1 MAVEK
6 NEIPEIAEDE
16 TVELDQGQPIID
28 EAVEEVTVEGEEP
41 EMEDRPQDDF
51 NANLA
56 ETMDERTLSRMASEL
71 ISEYKK
77 DKESRKDWE
86 QAYIKGLDLLGVK
99 YQEVTRPFKGA
110 SNVTHPLLAES
121 VTQFQAQAYK
131 ELVPSD
137 GPVRTQIV
145 GLQTPPIEQQATRVK
160 DYMNYMLMEKMEEYT
175 TDMDQMLFYL
185 PLSGSTFKKVYYD
198 SLLRRPVSKFVPA
211 EDIVVP
217 YYASD
222 LKDSDR
228 ITHVQR
234 MTENEVLKQMA
245 AGFYREV
252 ELASTSEEP
261 TDNVQKKINELE
273 GIKRTG
279 DDSLNTILEMHVD
292 LHLDDYEKFDSRAKN
307 IKIPYVVTI
316 DEGSG
321 EILSIY
327 RNYRPDDPT
336 YQRIEYFAHF
346 KFLPGLGFY
355 GFGLTH
361 MIGGLS
367 QAATQSLRQ
376 LIDAG
381 TLKNLPAGFK
391 SRGIRVRDDDQP
403 IQPGEF
409 RDVDAPGGNI
419 RDQFFNLPFTEPSTT
434 LFNLLGF
441 LVQAGQKFA
450 AITDNNI
457 GNDAQ
462 NRAVGTTVAMMERGS
477 RVMSGVHKRCY
488 YAMKMEFK
496 ILARIM
502 QEYLP
507 PEYPYDVYGGP
518 RVIKAQDFDDRVDIL
533 PVADPNI
540 MSMAQRVMLAQT
552 QLQVASSNPAIH
564 NIHEAY
570 RRVYEA
576 LGTKQIDSLLKP
588 PPPPPE
594 PRDPA
599 KENARALQMQLL
611 TAFEFQDHDAHIAAH
626 MAFMQSRM
634 VQINPQV
641 YALLQSH
648 ISDHVSF
655 KAKIEV
661 SEQIMQDPN
670 MMQLQQVDPQQFQ
683 IQVDKAIATAVAEI
697 TEQLVRGEMQ
707 QAAGKQDPLVRL
719 KQQEIDLRAMDLQRK
734 EKETQ
739 LKAEMDMRQEAARLD
754 FQYDKLREQSEQSDE
769 RLDVARQKIQ
779 SKN

>member
-6 NEIPEIAEDE
+6 QEPQTEDILE
-16 TVELDQGQPIID
+16 
-28 EAVEEVTVEGEEP
+28 EEVEVDSMPGGEEVDVSVEGEEVQ
-41 EMEDRPQDDF
+41 EERPQDDF

-56 ETMDERTLSRMASEL
+56 ESMDERDLKDMAMEL
-71 ISEYKK
+71 IEEYKK
-77 DKESRKDWE
+77 DKTSRKEWE
-86 QAYIKGLDLLGVK
+86 DAYIKGLDLLGTK
-99 YQEVTRPFKGA
+99 YQEVTKPFKGA
-110 SNVTHPLLAES
+110 SGVTHPLLAES

-137 GPVRTQIV
+137 GPVRTQVV
-145 GLQTPPIEQQATRVK
+145 GLQTPATEQQADRVK
-160 DYMNYMLMEKMEEYT
+160 DYMNYLLMEEMEDYT

-185 PLSGSTFKKVYYD
+185 PLSGSTFKKIYYD
-198 SLLRRPVSKFVPA
+198 AMLDRPVSKFIPA
-211 EDIVVP
+211 EDLVVP

-222 LKDSDR
+222 LKDCER
-228 ITHVQR
+228 ITHVIK
-234 MTENEVLKQMA
+234 MTQNDVTKKMA
-245 AGFYREV
+245 AGFYRDID
-252 ELASTSEEP
+252 LIDSSSEP
-261 TDNVQKKINELE
+261 DSVQKKLNELE
-273 GIKRTG
+273 GVKG
-279 DDSLNTILEMHVD
+279 NGSDYLNTILEMHVD
-292 LHLDDYEKFDSRAKN
+292 LNLDDYEDFDDKAKK
-307 IKIPYVVTI
+307 IKIPYIVTI

-321 EILSIY
+321 EVLSIY
-327 RNYRPDDPT
+327 RNYKPGDLNYSRV
-336 YQRIEYFAHF
+336 EYFVHY

-419 RDQFFNLPFTEPSTT
+419 REQFFNLPFTEPSTT

-502 QEYLP
+502 AESLP

-518 RVIKAQDFDDRVDIL
+518 RLIKSQDFDNRVDIL

-552 QLQVASSNPAIH
+552 QLQVASSNPMIH

-576 LGTKQIDSLLKP
+576 LGTKQIEALLKP
-588 PPPPPE
+588 PPPAPE
-594 PRDPA
+594 PMDPA

-611 TAFEFQDHDAHIAAH
+611 TAFEFQDHDAHLSAH
-626 MAFMQSRM
+626 MAFMNSRM

-648 ISDHVSF
+648 VSDHISF
-655 KAKIEV
+655 KAKAEV
-661 SEQIMQDPN
+661 MQ
-670 MMQLQQVDPQQFQ
+670 MMQGNQ
-683 IQVDKAIATAVAEI
+683 
-697 TEQLVRGEMQ
+697 EMMM
-707 QAAGKQDPLVRL
+707 L
-719 KQQEIDLRAMDLQRK
+719 
-734 EKETQ
+734 
-739 LKAEMDMRQEAARLD
+739 
-754 FQYDKLREQSEQSDE
+754 
-769 RLDVARQKIQ
+769 
-779 SKN
+779 

>member
-6 NEIPEIAEDE
+6 NNPTVFEEKEEEIETTGPMTDE
-16 TVELDQGQPIID
+16 VDVE
-28 EAVEEVTVEGEEP
+28 VEGEEQVT
-41 EMEDRPQDDF
+41 EERPQDDF

-56 ETMDERTLSRMASEL
+56 ENMDERTLRSMASEL
-71 ISEYKK
+71 IDEYKK
-77 DKESRKDWE
+77 DKLSRKDWE
-86 QAYIKGLDLLGVK
+86 DAYIKGLDLLGTK
-99 YQEVTRPFKGA
+99 YVNVTRPFKGA
-110 SNVTHPLLAES
+110 SNVTHPMLSEA

-137 GPVRTQIV
+137 GPVRVQTI
-145 GLQTPPIEQQATRVK
+145 GLVTPAVEQQADRVK
-160 DYMNYMLMEKMEEYT
+160 EYMNYLLMEDMEEYT

-185 PLSGSTFKKVYYD
+185 PLSGSTFKKIYYD
-198 SLLRRPVSKFVPA
+198 ELLGRPVSKFLQA
-211 EDIVVP
+211 EEIVVP

-222 LKDSDR
+222 LKDCER
-228 ITHVQR
+228 ITHAFK
-234 MTENEVLKQMA
+234 MTKNEVNKKMA
-245 AGFYREV
+245 AGFYRDI
-252 ELASTSEEP
+252 ELTEGQPEP
-261 TDNVQKKINELE
+261 DNLQKKLNEIE
-273 GIKRTG
+273 GVKKTG
-279 DDSLNTILEMHVD
+279 DDYLHTILEMHVD
-292 LHLDDYEKFDSRAKN
+292 LNLDDYEDFDENAKAV
-307 IKIPYVVTI
+307 KIPYIVTI

-327 RNYRPDDPT
+327 RNYKPGDLNYARV
-336 YQRIEYFAHF
+336 EYFVHY

-367 QAATQSLRQ
+367 TAATQALRQ

-441 LVQAGQKFA
+441 VVQAGQKFA
-450 AITDNNI
+450 ATTDNNI

-462 NRAVGTTVAMMERGS
+462 NRAVGTTIAMMERGS

-488 YAMKMEFK
+488 YAMRLEFK
-496 ILARIM
+496 ILARICG
-502 QEYLP
+502 EFLP

-518 RVIKAQDFDDRVDIL
+518 RQIKSADFDGRVDVL

-540 MSMAQRVMLAQT
+540 MSMAQRVTLAQT
-552 QLQVASSNPAIH
+552 QLQIAQTNPAIH

-576 LGTKQIDSLLKP
+576 LGTKQIETILKP
-588 PPPPPE
+588 APKQPE
-594 PRDPA
+594 PMDPA
-599 KENARALQMQLL
+599 KENARALQMKLL

-626 MAFMQSRM
+626 MAFMATRM

-641 YALLQSH
+641 YALMQSH
-648 ISDHVSF
+648 ISDHISF
-655 KAKIEV
+655 KARAEV
-661 SEQIMQDPN
+661 AATMAQDPN
-670 MMQLQQVDPQQFQ
+670 M
-683 IQVDKAIATAVAEI
+683 AA
-697 TEQLVRGEMQ
+697 MQ
-707 QAAGKQDPLVRL
+707 QADPEKFQIMFDAEVAKRAAAITQELAQTEMQANAAKQDPLVRI
-719 KQQEIDLRAMDLQRK
+719 KQQEVDLRAMDMQRK
-734 EKETQ
+734 AEETQ
-739 LKAEMDMRQEAARLD
+739 FKQEQENQRAAERLEFD
-754 FQYDKLREQSEQSDE
+754 YDRLAVQDQQSDE
-769 RLDVARQKIQ
+769 RLDVARQKLE
-779 SKN
+779 KK

>member
-28 EAVEEVTVEGEEP
+28 EAVEEVTIEGEEP
-41 EMEDRPQDDF
+41 EEERPQDDF

-121 VTQFQAQAYK
+121 VTQFQAQAFK

-137 GPVRTQIV
+137 GPVRTQII

-160 DYMNYMLMEKMEEYT
+160 DYLNYMLMEKMEEYT

-228 ITHVQR
+228 ITHIQR

-279 DDSLNTILEMHVD
+279 DDALNTILEMHVD

-376 LIDAG
+376 LMDAG

-419 RDQFFNLPFTEPSTT
+419 RDQFFNLPFTEPSIT
-434 LFNLLGF
+434 LYNLLGF
-441 LVQAGQKFA
+441 VVQAGQKFA

-518 RVIKAQDFDDRVDIL
+518 REIKSADFDKRVDIL

-588 PPPPPE
+588 PPAPPE

-599 KENARALQMQLL
+599 KENARALQMQFL

-697 TEQLVRGEMQ
+697 TEQLVKGEMQ

-754 FQYDKLREQSEQSDE
+754 FQYDKLTQQSEQSNE

-779 SKN
+779 AKQ